1 MKYEIIGGG
10 NPFFFYFI
18 MHRSTEQQI
27 KRTNENDIKAEQNA
41 LVSAKARREFGVSD
55 KNINTPKLT
64 RSDSFGLKPKAS
76 NSIEKSKI
84 IQ

>member
-1 MKYEIIGGG
+1 MKSLGGES
-10 NPFFFYFI
+10 FFLLYFI

-27 KRTNENDIKAEQNA
+27 KRTNENDIKDEQNA
-41 LVSAKARREFGVSD
+41 LVSSKSRREFGASD
-55 KNINTPKLT
+55 KNINTPKLI

-84 IQ
+84 VQ